1 MKLIIDA
8 MGGDNAPLEI
18 VKGALSGQ
26 KRWGVDVTLTGDT
39 TAILQA
45 LEACGEKTL
54 PQGMEIVHTTETVEM
69 CDDPATVFRRKKD
82 TSMGVGLTMLR
93 DGRADAMVSA
103 GSTGALLTGATLIV
117 KRIRGIRRAAMAPVI
132 PTTTG
137 QAVLIDCG
145 ANAECTPEYL
155 VQFAYLGSYYAHRV
169 LGVER
174 PRVGLLNI
182 GTEESKGTALQKE
195 THALLTQ
202 ADVEGRLRFVGNV
215 EPTQLLSG
223 QVDVVVC
230 DGFSGNVLLKSVEG
244 TAGFL
249 MNRLKKTLTRS
260 TANKLAALV
269 LRNDLGE
276 LKALL
281 DVSEVGGTP
290 LLGLTRP
297 VIKAH
302 GSSDARAIRSAVK
315 QAIACVEAD
324 VCGRIEKNIA
334 QMRIKNT

>member
-1 MKLIIDA
+1 
-8 MGGDNAPLEI
+8 
-18 VKGALSGQ
+18 
-26 KRWGVDVTLTGDT
+26 
-39 TAILQA
+39 
-45 LEACGEKTL
+45 
-54 PQGMEIVHTTETVEM
+54 
-69 CDDPATVFRRKKD
+69 
-82 TSMGVGLTMLR
+82 
-93 DGRADAMVSA
+93 
-103 GSTGALLTGATLIV
+103 
-117 KRIRGIRRAAMAPVI
+117 
-132 PTTTG
+132 
-137 QAVLIDCG
+137 
-145 ANAECTPEYL
+145 
-155 VQFAYLGSYYAHRV
+155 
-169 LGVER
+169 
-174 PRVGLLNI
+174 
-182 GTEESKGTALQKE
+182 
-195 THALLTQ
+195 
-202 ADVEGRLRFVGNV
+202 
-215 EPTQLLSG
+215 
-223 QVDVVVC
+223 
-230 DGFSGNVLLKSVEG
+230 
-244 TAGFL
+244 

>member
-39 TAILQA
+39 AAILQA

-182 GTEESKGTALQKE
+182 GAEDSKGTDLQKE
-195 THALLTQ
+195 T
-202 ADVEGRLRFVGNV
+202 LRWLR
-215 EPTQLLSG
+215 EAH
-223 QVDVVVC
+223 
-230 DGFSGNVLLKSVEG
+230 
-244 TAGFL
+244 TAGHLNFI
-249 MNRLKKTLTRS
+249 
-260 TANKLAALV
+260 
-269 LRNDLGE
+269 GQ
-276 LKALL
+276 
-281 DVSEVGGTP
+281 
-290 LLGLTRP
+290 
-297 VIKAH
+297 H
-302 GSSDARAIRSAVK
+302 
-315 QAIACVEAD
+315 
-324 VCGRIEKNIA
+324 
-334 QMRIKNT
+334 